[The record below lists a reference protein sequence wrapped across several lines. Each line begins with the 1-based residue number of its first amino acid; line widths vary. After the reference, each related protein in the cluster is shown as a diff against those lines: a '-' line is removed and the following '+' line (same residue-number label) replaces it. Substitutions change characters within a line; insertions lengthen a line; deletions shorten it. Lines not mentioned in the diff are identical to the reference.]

1 MKHAYLTEE
10 SIKKAL
16 VEHAITQEEAQ
27 KLKECVEC
35 QEKLAKVVHN

>member
-1 MKHAYLTEE
+1 MKHVYLTKE
-10 SIKKAL
+10 SINKAL
-16 VEHAITQEEAQ
+16 VEHAITKKEAQ